1 MIKHPIQVNTKIRYR
16 VPHGCGCSGKW
27 QVKDN
32 TIKEIKHSNNVHFY
46 ILYSGETIP
55 QTQVDHIIV

>member
-1 MIKHPIQVNTKIRYR
+1 MQHPIPINTKIRYR

-27 QVKDN
+27 QEKDN
-32 TIKEIKHSNNVHFY
+32 SIKEFKNSNNVYFY

-55 QTQVDHIIV
+55 QTQVDRILI